1 MIYCSG
7 VVGFGLRLYFYD
19 R

>member
-1 MIYCSG
+1 MIYCPG